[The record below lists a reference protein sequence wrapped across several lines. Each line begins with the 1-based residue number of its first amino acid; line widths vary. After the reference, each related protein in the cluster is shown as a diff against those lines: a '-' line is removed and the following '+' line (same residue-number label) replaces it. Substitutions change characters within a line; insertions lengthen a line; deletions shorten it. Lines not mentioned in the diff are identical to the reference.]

1 MKNIQFYDVSLGKT
15 TMEDSNPRI
24 CPTSLIPQADESSP
38 LNILNKFLAAN
49 ILQKLEE
56 KLQFLARYK
65 TGFPQR
71 LVNMLTCSWRE
82 LSEGIDYHNW
92 PQKSLVYKS
101 VGTRWSKVSEEV
113 ESGALEPKCTE
124 CEIIA
129 IRREQ
134 CKKSFA
140 LPACTTKEKRKPET
154 APNMSLGS
162 KGKVMLCKCA
172 ML

>member
-49 ILQKLEE
+49 ILQKLGE

-65 TGFPQR
+65 TGFPQG

-82 LSEGIDYHNW
+82 LSKGIDYHNW

-101 VGTRWSKVSEEV
+101 VGTR
-113 ESGALEPKCTE
+113 
-124 CEIIA
+124 
-129 IRREQ
+129 
-134 CKKSFA
+134 
-140 LPACTTKEKRKPET
+140 
-154 APNMSLGS
+154 
-162 KGKVMLCKCA
+162 
-172 ML
+172 